1 MGNPAEI
8 TVRSGNPITRVH
20 LLYLSAGVALFLIPM
35 AADAFY
41 TRLAGRILIYGLCA
55 LSLDLILGY
64 GGMVSFGHAG
74 FLGIGAYTVG
84 ILSTHGFAS
93 AWIAWPAAMVLAAA
107 AALLIGAV
115 SLRTS
120 GPYFIMITLAFS
132 QMLYYFFSGLADYGG
147 DDGMALWSRNSIG
160 GPVDLGDHTTFY
172 YSVLIILTIVFYL
185 CRRLVRSRFGMV
197 IQGAR
202 ENERRMRAI
211 GFPTYRYRLVCF
223 MISGAVAGLSGALIA
238 NQALYV
244 SPALM
249 HWSRSGEILVMVI
262 LGGMGSLTG
271 PILGAVGLLL
281 TEEVLS
287 EYTEHWMIV
296 LGPLLIT
303 MVLFARGGIYGLLF
317 PRSETLRGRCWLFG
331 ACARN
336 SERFGPRRG

>member
-1 MGNPAEI
+1 MGKPADRRDRAGI
-8 TVRSGNPITRVH
+8 HFTRIH
-20 LLYLSAGVALFLIPM
+20 LLYLAAGIGFFLIPL

-64 GGMVSFGHAG
+64 GGMVSFGHAA

-84 ILSTHGFAS
+84 ILSNHGVES
-93 AWIAWPAAMVLAAA
+93 AWIAWPAAMACAGVT
-107 AALLIGAV
+107 ALVIGAV

-120 GPYFIMITLAFS
+120 GAYFIMITLAFS
-132 QMLYYFFSGLADYGG
+132 QMLYYFFAGLADYGG

-160 GPVDLGDHTTFY
+160 GPVDPGNPTQFY
-172 YSVLIILTIVFYL
+172 YLVLLLLAIVFYL
-185 CRRLVRSRFGMV
+185 CRRLVHSRFGMV
-197 IQGAR
+197 IQGAG

-223 MISGAVAGLSGALIA
+223 MISGAVAGLSGALIS
-238 NQALYV
+238 NQTLYI

-262 LGGMGSLTG
+262 LGGMGSLAG
-271 PILGAVGLLL
+271 PVMGAAGLLL

-287 EYTEHWMIV
+287 EYTEHWMII
-296 LGPLLIT
+296 LGPLLIL
-303 MVLFARGGIYGLLF
+303 MVLFARGGIYGLL
-317 PRSETLRGRCWLFG
+317 S
-331 ACARN
+331 
-336 SERFGPRRG
+336 PRRES